1 MIKIQQSFENR
12 GDIIMRILV
21 FGAGVQGSYLAH
33 TLVRGSNDVTVLARG
48 KRAEQLKKHGLVIRH
63 YFQHK
68 NTIDEV
74 KVIHE
79 LQPDDLYDF
88 IFVVMKYNDFPS
100 VLPILAENQSQN
112 IVLVGNNADAHG
124 MQNILQEKSA
134 VTKNVI
140 FGFQLSGGLREESGR
155 IICLR
160 GGGQLL
166 LGSLDGEITIKPLL
180 ENAFK
185 HVKFKLAY
193 HDDMDAWLKS
203 HIVSIVALNSVGYLY
218 DGDLKKVSK
227 DKKLLKQAISVMDE
241 GFQILEKL
249 GYTITPANQVNFIR
263 KHRQSVYYGLKIM
276 HKLPFMKLMNG
287 SYGEI
292 AALFDSFDK
301 LKQQLNIATPH
312 WDELEK
318 QAISKF
324 ISNNH

>member
-1 MIKIQQSFENR
+1 
-12 GDIIMRILV
+12 MRILV

-48 KRAEQLKKHGLVIRH
+48 KRAEQLKKHGLVILH

-79 LQPDDLYDF
+79 LQPDDLYDL

-100 VLPILAENQSQN
+100 VLPILAENQSKN

-134 VTKNVI
+134 MTKSVT
-140 FGFQLSGGLREESGR
+140 FGFQLNGGLREESGR

-180 ENAFK
+180 ETAFK

-193 HDDMDAWLKS
+193 HDDIDAWLKS
-203 HIVSIVALNSVGYLY
+203 HIVTIVALSSVGYLY

-241 GFQILEKL
+241 GFQILEIL

-287 SYGEI
+287 SYSEI

-301 LKQQLNIATPH
+301 LKQQLNIRTPH

>member
-1 MIKIQQSFENR
+1 
-12 GDIIMRILV
+12 MRILV

-79 LQPDDLYDF
+79 LQPDDLYDL

-134 VTKNVI
+134 MTKNVT

-193 HDDMDAWLKS
+193 HDDIDAWLKS
-203 HIVSIVALNSVGYLY
+203 HIVTIVALSSVGYLY

-241 GFQILEKL
+241 GFQILEIL

-263 KHRQSVYYGLKIM
+263 KHRQSVYYGLKIV

-287 SYGEI
+287 SYSEI

-301 LKQQLNIATPH
+301 LKQQLNIGTPH

-318 QAISKF
+318 QTISKF

>member
-1 MIKIQQSFENR
+1 
-12 GDIIMRILV
+12 MRILV

-79 LQPDDLYDF
+79 LQPDDLYDL

-134 VTKNVI
+134 ITKNVT

-193 HDDMDAWLKS
+193 HDDIDAWLKS
-203 HIVSIVALNSVGYLY
+203 HIVTIVALSSVGYLY

-241 GFQILEKL
+241 GFQILEIL

-263 KHRQSVYYGLKIM
+263 KHRQSVYYGLKIV

-287 SYGEI
+287 SYSEI

-301 LKQQLNIATPH
+301 LKQQLNIGTPH

-318 QAISKF
+318 QTISKF

>member
-1 MIKIQQSFENR
+1 
-12 GDIIMRILV
+12 MRILV

-79 LQPDDLYDF
+79 LQPDDLYDL

-100 VLPILAENQSQN
+100 VLPILAENQSKN

-134 VTKNVI
+134 MTKSVT
-140 FGFQLSGGLREESGR
+140 FGFQLNGGLREESGR

-180 ENAFK
+180 ETAFK

-193 HDDMDAWLKS
+193 HDDIDAWLKS
-203 HIVSIVALNSVGYLY
+203 HIVTIVALSSVGYLY

-241 GFQILEKL
+241 GFQILEIL

-287 SYGEI
+287 SYSEI

-301 LKQQLNIATPH
+301 LKQQLNIRTPH

>member
-1 MIKIQQSFENR
+1 
-12 GDIIMRILV
+12 MRILV

-79 LQPDDLYDF
+79 LQPDDLYDL
-88 IFVVMKYNDFPS
+88 IFVVMKYNDFSS
-100 VLPILAENQSQN
+100 VLPILAENQSKN

-134 VTKNVI
+134 MTKSVT

-180 ENAFK
+180 ETAFK

-193 HDDMDAWLKS
+193 HDDIDAWLKS
-203 HIVSIVALNSVGYLY
+203 HIVTIVALSSLGYLY

-241 GFQILEKL
+241 GFQILEIS

-287 SYGEI
+287 SYSEI

-301 LKQQLNIATPH
+301 LKQQLNIRTPH